1 MNRPVGHQR
10 MHTKRRAIAHAS
22 CVGSIVSIICPRIIC
37 ARLSNHWVEN
47 RAVFYFPSCIAS
59 VVMNFAVFMQ
69 HSTKPMR
76 NANNSIRPNS
86 SAGLCWMDF
95 SIVNRFSW
103 DVEKRIN
110 GFVDAVQSTLLK
122 WIALEPHRQHP
133 LRQTIHLSVL
143 YIWHC
148 V

>member
-1 MNRPVGHQR
+1 MHVVIIRPIVSRSYDKLTIILRQIVRYFVNRTPASFVPYMNRPVGHQR

-22 CVGSIVSIICPRIIC
+22 CVGSIVSIIYPRIIC

-86 SAGLCWMDF
+86 FAGLCWMDF
-95 SIVNRFSW
+95 SIVNRSSW
-103 DVEKRIN
+103 DVEK
-110 GFVDAVQSTLLK
+110 T
-122 WIALEPHRQHP
+122 H
-133 LRQTIHLSVL
+133 
-143 YIWHC
+143 
-148 V
+148 